1 MTSPAAG
8 YACRHCSDRAQPYS
22 DHAEQCLLLDLSG
35 KFDIVRLMAVLED
48 RVTSQHPRDAPR

>member
-1 MTSPAAG
+1 VPSRAAG
-8 YACRHCSDRAQPYS
+8 SARRPSPEHAQPDS
-22 DHAEQCLLLDLSG
+22 GPAEQCLLLDLSG